1 MPSHKANKHGTA
13 CEYHLADRYNV
24 RLVDGDGKRLDTS
37 WYDGLK
43 DGTPWEFK
51 ATAHRHADGNPGN
64 FKIYEKYHAKLQQ
77 QGGWYGFAVY
87 RRRGTGTQILKT
99 TAVRASK
106 LPTLRWHG
114 GGSHRDSRQGK
125 LGIEDIQ
132 IC

>member
-24 RLVDGDGKRLDTS
+24 RLVDEDGKRLDTS

-99 TAVRASK
+99 TAVRASQ
-106 LPTLRWHG
+106 LPMLRWHG
-114 GGSHRDSRQGK
+114 GGNHRGTRQGK
-125 LGIEDIQ
+125 LAIKCIF
-132 IC
+132 